1 MKRTILVAVFATV
14 CLIIGKCASAQV
26 SHGHLQTIQFSPSYI
41 QRGSCN
47 VNGVLY
53 PVGQDYRVWGYDAN
67 SNPWVIGWVDWPRP
81 NYIWRFH
88 GANGTA
94 FDVQCQ

>member
-1 MKRTILVAVFATV
+1 MKRMILVTVFAFA
-14 CLIIGKCASAQV
+14 CFIAGQRAGAQL
-26 SHGHLQTIQFSPSYI
+26 SREQLQTIQFSPSYM
-41 QRGSCN
+41 QRGNCN
-47 VNGVLY
+47 VNGLIY

-67 SNPWVIGWVDWPRP
+67 NNPWVIGWVDWPRP

-88 GANGTA
+88 GANGTV